1 MFNFS
6 KFLFLIIFL
15 KYKSNKTENISF
27 VKKNLIIGA
36 ITNFN
41 WQVVAPFFRS
51 YQNAGFENCD
61 CIMYVAKMSEETIEK
76 IKSYGV
82 IVYPIL
88 EKYLNL
94 SIINYRWK
102 LYEDYLNENDGKYKL
117 VLTADLRDSIF
128 QKNLF
133 KLYENHKPFLGI
145 AKEDLYLS
153 ESMNRQWL
161 ETAYGVDIAKSLR
174 NKRIFCIGTLWGT
187 VDKFKEASNM
197 LWKKL
202 GSEWSTKLNV
212 IEQGVFNYLIYV
224 EHFLSDYL
232 VVSDNESGPVMT
244 IGPTHYK
251 YITFDSCDNILN
263 EKGEVA
269 AVVHQYERKPYITR
283 KIVKKYCPEFNVD
296 RSGIIYK
303 TFNIISIY
311 SLIII
316 IIFIYKFTKKKIN
329 LI

>member
-1 MFNFS
+1 MVNFS
-6 KFLFLIIFL
+6 ILIFLIIFL
-15 KYKSNKTENISF
+15 KYKSNKTENSSF

-36 ITNFN
+36 VKNYN
-41 WQVVAPFFRS
+41 WQIVAPFFRS

-61 CIMYVAKMSEETIEK
+61 CIMYVANMPEEAIAK
-76 IKSYGV
+76 IKSCGV
-82 IVYPIL
+82 IVYPIP

-94 SIINYRWK
+94 SLINYRWK
-102 LYEDYLNENDGKYKL
+102 LYEDYLNENDGKYEF
-117 VLTADLRDSIF
+117 VLTADIRDSIF
-128 QKNLF
+128 QKDLF

-145 AKEDLYLS
+145 SKEDLYLS
-153 ESMNRQWL
+153 ESMNKEWI
-161 ETAYGVDIAKSLR
+161 ETAYGVDVAKSLR
-174 NKRIFCIGTLWGT
+174 NKRILCIGTLWGT
-187 VDKFKEASNM
+187 VDKFKEASDI

-202 GSEWSTKLNV
+202 GSEWAIKLKV

-244 IGPTHYK
+244 IGTTHYK

-269 AVVHQYERKPYITR
+269 ALVHQYDRKPYVIR
-283 KIVKKYCPEFNVD
+283 KIINKYCPEFNVD
-296 RSGIIYK
+296 RSRIIYK

-316 IIFIYKFTKKKIN
+316 IIIIYKFTKKKIN